1 VSRFQLSS
9 RKQDVMEAVEKFPLR
24 PTLIALSSSFALATI
39 SSLVISSLLF
49 NQTEQGAASDLK
61 KMAMNAPGTYNPVP
75 LNAKDLEIILKRNLF
90 NSSGELGGIEQ
101 TRTNEQ
107 PTSGQKMVKTDLP
120 IVVVGLIY
128 GGTPYS
134 GLVAIK
140 NTKKNRTNS
149 FVVGDTILSGKV
161 AEILRDRVV
170 LVREGR
176 REFALLEDFKLE
188 RSKRNKG
195 VTSRSAKSSS
205 RIAKGPAPSSFR
217 EDGFE
222 RKGSEVKMTTEYK
235 NRLIGDDLTKTLQ
248 DAKAEPNIDK
258 ATGRL
263 RGFRLTR
270 IRENSIYLKTGLQ
283 NDDIVEE
290 INGNALTS
298 VAGAMNLL
306 NSLRSENSIEIRVVR
321 NGSPMTFSIGVD

>member
-1 VSRFQLSS
+1 MV
-9 RKQDVMEAVEKFPLR
+9 
-24 PTLIALSSSFALATI
+24 
-39 SSLVISSLLF
+39 SSLVISSILF
-49 NQTEQGAASDLK
+49 NQTEHGAAAASK
-61 KMAMNAPGTYNPVP
+61 KNSMNAPLVYNPVP

-107 PTSGQKMVKTDLP
+107 PTRDQEMVKTDLP

-149 FVVGDTILSGKV
+149 FVVGDTIMSGKV

-170 LVREGR
+170 LVRGGR
-176 REFALLEDFKLE
+176 REFAMLENFKLK
-188 RSKRNKG
+188 RSRRNRG
-195 VTSRSAKSSS
+195 GTTRSSTRSS
-205 RIAKGPAPSSFR
+205 RLAKGPAPSAFR

-222 RKGSEVKMTTEYK
+222 RKGSEVKMTSEYK

-248 DAKAEPNIDK
+248 DAKAEPNIDRQ
-258 ATGRL
+258 TGRL

-270 IRENSIYLKTGLQ
+270 IRENSIYLKAGLQ